1 MYRCNHCIIT
11 DAIICNMQDDLYQI
25 YPMLLFSWVVFQY
38 DVLLVVLQMNNKE
51 LDIILASVINN

>member
-1 MYRCNHCIIT
+1 
-11 DAIICNMQDDLYQI
+11 MQDNLYQI